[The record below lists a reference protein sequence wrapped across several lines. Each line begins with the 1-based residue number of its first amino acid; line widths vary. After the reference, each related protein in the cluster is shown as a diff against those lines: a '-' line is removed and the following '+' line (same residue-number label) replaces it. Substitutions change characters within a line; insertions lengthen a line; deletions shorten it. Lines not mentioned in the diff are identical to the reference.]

1 MKNRYNTQEFLY
13 DFAVDGGAVGTIVLS
28 SKKGKNPLPVGAI
41 VKGVTARVMTAPLS
55 TGSATVSWGHS
66 TVTAY
71 SGTAIAI
78 ASLTLDSLHT
88 GRVSGSL
95 IWDDTN
101 DRDLP
106 ILVSDVTTDGTFKIA
121 IAVEALT
128 AGKIIFTVEYLDP
141 AVEV

>member
-1 MKNRYNTQEFLY
+1 MKNRYNTQEYLY
-13 DFAVDGGAVGTIVLS
+13 DFAVDGGAIGTIVLS

-41 VKGVTARVMTAPLS
+41 IKAVTAHVITAPLS
-55 TGSATVSWGHS
+55 TGSATVSWGHN

-78 ASLTLDSLHT
+78 ASLTLNSLHN
-88 GRVSGSL
+88 GQRANSL

-101 DRDLP
+101 DCQIP
-106 ILVSDVTTDGTFKIA
+106 IRVSSESTDGTFTVA
-121 IAVEALT
+121 IATEALT
-128 AGKIIFTVEYLDP
+128 AGKIQFTVEYLDP